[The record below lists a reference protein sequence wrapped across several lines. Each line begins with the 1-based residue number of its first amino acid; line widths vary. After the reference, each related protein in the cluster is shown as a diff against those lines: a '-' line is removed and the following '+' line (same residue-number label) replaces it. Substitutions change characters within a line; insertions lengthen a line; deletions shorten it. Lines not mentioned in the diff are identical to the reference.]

1 MTVRV
6 AAMENVYFLRPA
18 LTWEQRCAGIAAAG
32 FHSVYAVPYPLRDDD
47 FPRLRNLGDAPAR
60 HGLRVSALYANLD
73 LAEPPD
79 APGAVRLR
87 RLFEE
92 TEGTPRIELSVKCST
107 PIEWTRPLEN
117 VVRAAVLPLW
127 EIAARRGL
135 ALALYP
141 HSFYPLESL
150 AQTRSVLALFGKPGP
165 GFVFP
170 LSHVFAVQ
178 PFERALAELAAC
190 AAEVASVNVCGCR
203 RAGTVPSKSQH
214 VPLDEGDAPFAAVA
228 GVLRVS
234 GFTGDVI
241 VQGHGWSGDPD
252 GYLRRSRA
260 AVREHLHV

>member
-1 MTVRV
+1 MKIRV

-18 LTWEQRCAGIAAAG
+18 LSWEQRCAGIAAAG
-32 FHSVYAVPYPLRDDD
+32 FDHVYAVPYPLRDDD
-47 FPRLRNLGDAPAR
+47 FPRLRNLGDAPSR

-73 LAEPPD
+73 LAEPPH

-92 TEGTPRIELSVKCST
+92 TEGAPRIELSVKCST
-107 PIEWTRPLEN
+107 PCAWPRPLED
-117 VVRAAVLPLW
+117 VVRAAVMPLW

-150 AQTRSVLALFGKPGP
+150 AQTRSVLARVGKPGP

-190 AAEVASVNVCGCR
+190 AAKVASVNVCGCR
-203 RAGTVPSKSQH
+203 RLGPVPSKSQH
-214 VPLDEGDAPFAAVA
+214 VPLDEGDAPFASVA
-228 GVLRVS
+228 AVLRGS
-234 GFTGDVI
+234 GFTSELI
-241 VQGHGWSGDPD
+241 VQGHGWGGDPD
-252 GYLRRSRA
+252 EYLRRSRA
-260 AVREHLHV
+260 AVRAHLQA